1 MFGSQY
7 KIACVNNI
15 IEDKHLFA
23 DGLEKADMPFT
34 HLSNCFRYHGTFDR
48 NYTIDSVKN
57 YVHFLYSKNI
67 KTNYKI
73 LLPELKDVCHSQILP
88 TKKEEYYRKV
98 KIPKLPR
105 KIILQEITKLE
116 ENNLFIKHRGNLH
129 PGWES
134 FVLHGLGF
142 DKTEAY
148 EKYGYESDIEAPHDW
163 VKEALE
169 YCPRTVEYFKQ
180 NMLRQKYFRLR
191 IMKLAPNGY
200 INIHDDDPNKY
211 RTQWALNIAVNNPEG
226 CEMHFW
232 NNSMIYQ
239 GQVPWTPGRAYEI
252 RIHWNHMVRNLS
264 DTTRYHI
271 IVHGI
276 R

>member
-1 MFGSQY
+1 M
-7 KIACVNNI
+7 
-15 IEDKHLFA
+15 
-23 DGLEKADMPFT
+23 
-34 HLSNCFRYHGTFDR
+34 
-48 NYTIDSVKN
+48 
-57 YVHFLYSKNI
+57 
-67 KTNYKI
+67 
-73 LLPELKDVCHSQILP
+73 
-88 TKKEEYYRKV
+88 
-98 KIPKLPR
+98 
-105 KIILQEITKLE
+105 
-116 ENNLFIKHRGNLH
+116 
-129 PGWES
+129 
-134 FVLHGLGF
+134 LHGLGF